1 MVSVH
6 IKQSEVPDQIVRRSK
21 LETECMPIRLKVEF
35 NFLGII
41 QIRQTIV
48 QKAASS
54 LIFFFSF
61 SVQFN
66 SDNIFSCIW
75 GFHTLIKIVHR
86 TVHRVIATKLHSFPF
101 LSLQLIIASFEI
113 SAFKIMII

>member
-6 IKQSEVPDQIVRRSK
+6 IKHSEVPDQIVRRSK
-21 LETECMPIRLKVEF
+21 LETECMLIRPKVEF

-54 LIFFFSF
+54 LIFFFPF
-61 SVQFN
+61 PCNLTQI
-66 SDNIFSCIW
+66 IFFLVS
-75 GFHTLIKIVHR
+75 GVFTL
-86 TVHRVIATKLHSFPF
+86 
-101 LSLQLIIASFEI
+101 
-113 SAFKIMII
+113 

>member
-6 IKQSEVPDQIVRRSK
+6 IKHSEVPDQTVRRSK

-54 LIFFFSF
+54 DFFFSF